1 LRITEQRKDNGYI
14 QKTSYSKHPS
24 FEPTCSLLND
34 MKRSSLRPI
43 LIAATLGLMAVPV
56 LMQPSQAE
64 TQGSSRFFC
73 GASINPKTGE
83 KTPMTMAR
91 TQRGNVAMIRWKS
104 TFFNN
109 ARQDFTPMNRC
120 MEVSRRFQTFYSQ
133 GILSY
138 LTTGVMNDQNVIC
151 VAEEYGG
158 PCSGLLLTLE
168 PKDNPQQVLKELM
181 DIRNRASG
189 PITRSAGPAYFDVEQ
204 FLETAPV
211 QTEPVTPN

>member
-1 LRITEQRKDNGYI
+1 MAYDSEYKVVQASSSFDLTRI
-14 QKTSYSKHPS
+14 
-24 FEPTCSLLND
+24 LLKV
-34 MKRSSLRPI
+34 MKLLFLRPI
-43 LIAATLGLMAVPV
+43 VIATTLGLMVAPSLV
-56 LMQPSQAE
+56 QPSQAE
-64 TQGSSRFFC
+64 TQSSSRFFC

-104 TFFNN
+104 NFFNN
-109 ARQDFTPMNRC
+109 ARQDFTPMSRC
-120 MEVSRRFQTFYSQ
+120 TEVSRRFQTFYNE

-138 LTTGVMNDQNVIC
+138 LTTGTMNAQNVIC

-168 PKDNPQQVLKELM
+168 PQDNPQQVLQDLM
-181 DIRNRASG
+181 DIRTRASG

-211 QTEPVTPN
+211 QTETITPN